1 MLTFLQTRPHSLYGV
16 GIDAVPAQDAWGLGF
31 PGFAGMDLDPGP
43 GPGMNFDAI
52 PSDAEP
58 YFFHF
63 PDGNAT
69 LARLMVRGADPR
81 AIPGRNADDVVTA
94 RADYAQLDEAASP
107 GAAAPQQHRG
117 AGRAPGQAGRR
128 AGGGRHLLRGGAAPL
143 GPRPRVVMACWNTM
157 IPYLCP
163 DLPADQKDALAYAVK
178 VPIVYTNV
186 LLRNWTSFARLGT
199 NQVYAPGSY
208 HTSLNLD
215 LPVSV
220 GEYKSSR
227 APRRA
232 DRRAHGAHAV
242 QPRPPRPRSSTG
254 PAASSC
260 CRPPSTTFERKIRDQ
275 LGRTLG
281 AGGFD
286 SARDI
291 RAITVNRWPHG
302 YAYQYNSLWDPFW
315 LEGGHAAVR
324 DRAPAVRPHLH
335 RQCRRRRVLVRGRG
349 HRPGPPRGDRGNGLS
364 ERPAFARV
372 LGRADLLLFSVSAI
386 LTIDTLASAASMGLT
401 WFGWWAITM
410 VLFFVPYGLITAELG
425 AAWPGEGGLY
435 VWVREAMGPRWG
447 SLAAWFYWINNAYWV
462 PAVYMVFAGTFHSIF
477 LRAHL
482 PPNLQEGPGAT
493 WLQTFIAL
501 AVTWMTVG
509 IGVVRLQV
517 SKWVPNVGAVVKVA
531 IFVVL
536 GSLGMLSLLSGNPPA
551 NAFSWRGLVPD
562 ASASLRFLPVLVYN
576 ALGFELMSSA
586 GEEMR
591 DPQRDVPRV
600 ILLSGLVISVVY
612 MLGVAGILISVP
624 LSELSLL
631 TGTWDALAA
640 LGKPWGA
647 GGDALVLALGIGFL
661 YACVANIVTWSLGV
675 NRVAAAAAA
684 EGALPAALGH
694 LHPRYNTPAPRVH
707 HHGDR
712 QQRAAAGQRRDVVE
726 RRQRVLD
733 DVQAVRVVLPD
744 LVPDGLPGLCPA
756 AAEAGR
762 PAAALPDAG
771 GLGVAWTAAIVCWL
785 FIALACALFFKPS
798 PDIDPAQARRE
809 MWLLA
814 AETLVTLA
822 VGLFLM
828 PKRRAS

>member
-1 MLTFLQTRPHSLYGV
+1 
-16 GIDAVPAQDAWGLGF
+16 
-31 PGFAGMDLDPGP
+31 
-43 GPGMNFDAI
+43 
-52 PSDAEP
+52 
-58 YFFHF
+58 
-63 PDGNAT
+63 
-69 LARLMVRGADPR
+69 
-81 AIPGRNADDVVTA
+81 
-94 RADYAQLDEAASP
+94 
-107 GAAAPQQHRG
+107 
-117 AGRAPGQAGRR
+117 
-128 AGGGRHLLRGGAAPL
+128 
-143 GPRPRVVMACWNTM
+143 
-157 IPYLCP
+157 
-163 DLPADQKDALAYAVK
+163 
-178 VPIVYTNV
+178 
-186 LLRNWTSFARLGT
+186 
-199 NQVYAPGSY
+199 
-208 HTSLNLD
+208 
-215 LPVSV
+215 
-220 GEYKSSR
+220 
-227 APRRA
+227 
-232 DRRAHGAHAV
+232 
-242 QPRPPRPRSSTG
+242 
-254 PAASSC
+254 
-260 CRPPSTTFERKIRDQ
+260 
-275 LGRTLG
+275 
-281 AGGFD
+281 
-286 SARDI
+286 
-291 RAITVNRWPHG
+291 
-302 YAYQYNSLWDPFW
+302 
-315 LEGGHAAVR
+315 
-324 DRAPAVRPHLH
+324 
-335 RQCRRRRVLVRGRG
+335 
-349 HRPGPPRGDRGNGLS
+349 
-364 ERPAFARV
+364 V

-694 LHPRYNTPAPRVH
+694 LHPRYNTPHRAFIIMGIVSSVLLLGNAAMSSSAANVFWMMFKLSGLCFLISYLMVFPAFALL
-707 HHGDR
+707 R
-712 QQRAAAGQRRDVVE
+712 QKRAGQ
-726 RRQRVLD
+726 
-733 DVQAVRVVLPD
+733 P
-744 LVPDGLPGLCPA
+744 
-756 AAEAGR
+756 R
-762 PAAALPDAG
+762 PYRMPG